1 MVMNSTPLA
10 THGKVDVADL
20 LKSVGINPTQQ
31 RLEIAQILF
40 AHPQHLSADQ
50 VMGIVNAQ
58 TEVASKA
65 TVYNTLGLFASKG
78 LLREVI
84 VDPNKVFY
92 DSNILAHHHFFNID
106 TGTLTDIDPADV
118 IVEKLPSLPEGT
130 QADGVDVIIRIRQAK
145 P

>member
-10 THGKVDVADL
+10 AHGKVDVADL

-40 AHPQHLSADQ
+40 TRRQHLSADQ
-50 VMGIVNAQ
+50 VMSIVNAQ
-58 TEVASKA
+58 NEVASKA
-65 TVYNTLGLFASKG
+65 TIYNTLGLFASKG

-84 VDPNKVFY
+84 VDPSKVFY

-106 TGTLTDIDPADV
+106 TGALIDIDPNDV
-118 IVEKLPSLPEGT
+118 VVEKLPALPEGT
-130 QADGVDVIIRIRQAK
+130 QADGVDVIIRIRQSS

>member
-10 THGKVDVADL
+10 AHGKVDVAEL

-40 AHPQHLSADQ
+40 NAPQHLSADQ
-50 VMGIVNAQ
+50 VMSIVNAQ
-58 TEVASKA
+58 SEMASKA

-106 TGTLTDIDPADV
+106 TGTLIDIDPNDV
-118 IVEKLPSLPEGT
+118 VVEKLPALPEGT
-130 QADGVDVIIRIRQAK
+130 QADGVDVIIRIRQAS